1 MKKKLLGVLLSGILV
16 LGLAGCGEKA
26 GEGSANEEVNVPVEE
41 IGDKILEELEFGSMI
56 ELDDETL
63 LQFYELDASI
73 LEEYDANIPMM
84 NVTTQEYSVFKVK
97 DVKDA
102 ETVKNAIDKRALAV
116 QKSFEQ
122 YLPDQ
127 YENAKNYY
135 VEANGKYLVFV
146 IHTDVEKAKDIFQ
159 GYFK

>member
-1 MKKKLLGVLLSGILV
+1 MKKKLLGVLLSGIMI
-16 LGLAGCGEKA
+16 LGLAACGEKA
-26 GEGSANEEVNVPVEE
+26 DEGPANEEVNVPVEE
-41 IGDKILEELEFGSMI
+41 IGDKILEELEYGSMI

-63 LQFYELDASI
+63 KQFYELDASI

-97 DVKDA
+97 DAKDA
-102 ETVKNAIDKRALAV
+102 ETVKNAIDKRAAAV

-135 VEANGKYLVFV
+135 VEVNGKYIVFV
-146 IHTDVEKAKDIFQ
+146 IHTDVEKAKEIFQ